1 MDGTN
6 GTAPPGAG
14 PEIDL
19 YEILGLS
26 KTSSKNEIKKAYH
39 KAAMKYHPDK
49 VAPEEREEAEHRFK
63 AAGQAYEILSDDQK
77 RDLYDKHGMAA
88 FEGGGAGAG
97 MDVNMEDILN
107 MFGMGG
113 GIPGMGGAFPG
124 MGGGMGG
131 GRQRMRKSPDEN
143 QKYEVSLEDLYK
155 GKTVKFSSTKQVLCS
170 KCSGSGGK
178 DSAKAKQCATC
189 KGQGMRQVV
198 SQVGPGMLTQRV
210 VPCGACEGTGEIWD
224 EKDKCKKCKGKKT
237 TEEKKQLELYI
248 PPGSR
253 EGDQIRL
260 EGEADQVPG
269 TEQTGDIIFHLIEL
283 PDDNFQRTGNDLSAK
298 LDVTLAEALF
308 GFNRVIL
315 KHLDG
320 RGIELAH
327 PYDEGKILRPQDV
340 LKIPGEGMPIKRSE
354 AKGDL
359 YLIVEVEFPEDGF
372 FTKPATIESLK
383 KMLPAPAPAIEAD
396 IVDPVTY
403 EEADIEDI
411 GGEEGQNQWEDEDEA
426 AQGAQ
431 CQTQ

>member
-1 MDGTN
+1 MDGMN
-6 GTAPPGAG
+6 GNAPGDGA
-14 PEIDL
+14 PQIDL
-19 YEILGLS
+19 YGILGVP
-26 KTSSKNEIKKAYH
+26 KTASKNEIKKAYH
-39 KAAMKYHPDK
+39 KAAMKNHPDK
-49 VAPEEREEAEHRFK
+49 VAPEDREESEQRFK

-77 RDLYDKHGMAA
+77 RGMYDQHGMAA
-88 FEGGGAGAG
+88 FEGGGPGAG
-97 MDVNMEDILN
+97 DVNMEDILN

-113 GIPGMGGAFPG
+113 GIPGMGGAF
-124 MGGGMGG
+124 GGMGG
-131 GRQRMRKSPDEN
+131 GRQRARKSPDEN

-178 DSAKAKQCATC
+178 DGAKAQQCATC
-189 KGQGMRQVV
+189 KGQGVRQVV
-198 SQVGPGMLTQRV
+198 SQVGPMLTQRV

-224 EKDKCKKCKGKKT
+224 AKDKCKKCKGKKT

-248 PPGSR
+248 PPGSK

-269 TEQTGDIIFHLIEL
+269 TESTGDIVFHLVEL

-308 GFNRVIL
+308 GFNRVVI

-320 RGIELAH
+320 RGIEMTH
-327 PYDEGKILRPQDV
+327 PYEEGKVLRPQDV
-340 LKIPGEGMPIKRSE
+340 IKIPGEGMPIKRSE

-372 FTKPATIESLK
+372 FTDPATIESMK
-383 KMLPAPAPAIEAD
+383 KMLPGPAPAIEAD
-396 IVDPVTY
+396 IVDPVEY

-411 GGEEGQNQWEDEDEA
+411 GGEEGRGQWEDEEE